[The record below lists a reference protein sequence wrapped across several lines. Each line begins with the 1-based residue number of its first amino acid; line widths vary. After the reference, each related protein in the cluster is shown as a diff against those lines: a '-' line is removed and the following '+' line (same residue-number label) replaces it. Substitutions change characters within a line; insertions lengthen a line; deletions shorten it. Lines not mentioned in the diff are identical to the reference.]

1 MWTFEY
7 TDANSQTQAG
17 SPCGAASF
25 KTPWDAQKEL
35 TRKLWEPTT
44 DPDESGNLDG
54 KILCNYHNY
63 IYIIIYYFLLILY
76 IIGYTIIWKEREDT
90 MCLTLNQTEEALNP
104 VLEEEEAL
112 LVQYASWPANQ
123 TQDREDGDQVF
134 EKYKRRNMLYFYLGT

>member
-63 IYIIIYYFLLILY
+63 ISDNILFHLNFEHY
-76 IIGYTIIWKEREDT
+76 RIHNYLER
-90 MCLTLNQTEEALNP
+90 
-104 VLEEEEAL
+104 
-112 LVQYASWPANQ
+112 
-123 TQDREDGDQVF
+123 
-134 EKYKRRNMLYFYLGT
+134 KRRYNVFNS